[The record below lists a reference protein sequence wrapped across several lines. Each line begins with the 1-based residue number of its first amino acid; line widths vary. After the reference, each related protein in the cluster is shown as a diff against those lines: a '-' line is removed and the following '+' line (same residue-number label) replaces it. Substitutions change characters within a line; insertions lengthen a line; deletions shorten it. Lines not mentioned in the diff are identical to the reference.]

1 MTSNEELGMTDSTS
15 RAPRRISIFDTSLRD
30 GEQAPRNAMSPRT
43 KLDLALRIEALGV
56 DAVEAGFPASSAK
69 DVEATRLISEALT
82 TARVATLC
90 RAVRSDVETA
100 VEAAGTRN
108 HQLQV
113 IATASEIHLE
123 HKRGITR
130 RAALRELSE
139 AISLASSLGVPFI
152 TLAMEDSSRGSLDL
166 LRATVETALEA
177 GATQV
182 GVGDTMGCSTPGEFG
197 ALVATVRGWAP
208 ASASLTVHCHNDFG
222 LALANTMAAVEAG
235 ADEVQVT
242 LGGIGERAGNTALEE
257 VVGLLAYKSEVY
269 GATTDVKTE
278 GMYEVYTAIR
288 AAIALEEPRNKA
300 LFGTYAFATAAGMHQ
315 QGMLQNP
322 LTYEYVEPS
331 RFGRET
337 QLLVARHSGRAVLR
351 HVAVQSGLDL
361 DDATVDLLYDKY
373 VLGRADGECV
383 QLGVLREEILSE
395 MAGTTGLAR

>member
-1 MTSNEELGMTDSTS
+1 MTDSTG
-15 RAPRRISIFDTSLRD
+15 RTPRRISIFDTTLRD
-30 GEQAPRNAMSPRT
+30 GEQAPRNAMSPQT

-69 DVEATRLISEALT
+69 DVEATRLISAALT

-90 RAVRSDVETA
+90 RAARGDVETA

-130 RAALRELSE
+130 DTALRELHD

-152 TLAMEDSSRGSLDL
+152 TLAMEDSSRGSIDL

-177 GATQV
+177 GATQI

-197 ALVATVRGWAP
+197 ELVATVREWTP

-222 LALANTMAAVEAG
+222 LALANTMAAIEAG

-242 LGGIGERAGNTALEE
+242 LGGVGERAGNTALEE
-257 VVGLLAYKSEVY
+257 VVGLLAYKSDVY

-278 GMYEVYTAIR
+278 GMYEVYSAIR
-288 AAIALEEPRNKA
+288 AAIGLEEPRNKA
-300 LFGTYAFATAAGMHQ
+300 LFGTYAFATVAGMHQ

-322 LTYEYVEPS
+322 LTYEYVEPG
-331 RFGRET
+331 RFGRES

-351 HVAVQSGLDL
+351 HVAAQAQLDL
-361 DDATVDLLYDKY
+361 SEDTVDRLYEKL
-373 VLGRADGECV
+373 VNGRADGDCV
-383 QLGVLREEILSE
+383 QLSVLREEIVAE
-395 MAGTTGLAR
+395 MASVAESAR